1 MAVDSANILVGA
13 PDQATTGAI
22 LSAPLGTALPTDALD
37 TLDGA
42 FEDSGYI
49 SEDGLTLTPDR
60 SIESIKD
67 WSGAIVRSILSEFNG
82 SLAWSHLETNVESL
96 KNWFGDDNVTVAD
109 PTVSSGT
116 QITAILNASEMP
128 RKSWVFKIKDG
139 DKRVLIVVPD
149 GQVTESGEVE
159 FTTSAALTWPVTLT
173 SYPDSSGNNVY
184 VYTDD
189 GVFSGSAVPAITSVL
204 PGSAGEG
211 DLVTITGVRFTGVT
225 GATGVKFGGT
235 NAAEYVVL
243 NDTTIVA
250 SLPAGS
256 AGSAAVVVT
265 NGAGASNSAAYT
277 RT

>member
-22 LSAPLGTALPTDALD
+22 LSAPLGTALPDSPLD
-37 TLDGA
+37 VLDGA

-67 WSGAIVRSILSEFNG
+67 WSGAIVRTILTEFNG
-82 SLAWSHLETNVESL
+82 TLAWSHLETNL
-96 KNWFGDDNVTVAD
+96 DAMKNWFGDENVSVVD

-116 QITAILNASEMP
+116 QITAVLNASEMP

-139 DKRVLIVVPD
+139 DKRVLVVVPI

-159 FTTSAALTWPVTLT
+159 FTKGGPLMWPVTLT

-184 VYTDD
+184 VITDD
-189 GVFSGSAVPAITSVL
+189 GIFSGSAVPAITSVL
-204 PGSAGEG
+204 PSGAAEG

-225 GATGVKFGGT
+225 GAASVKFGAN
-235 NAAEYVVL
+235 NAAEYIVL

-256 AGSAAVVVT
+256 AGAANVVVT
-265 NGAGASNSAAYT
+265 NGAGASSASSYT
-277 RT
+277 RA

>member
-22 LSAPLGTALPTDALD
+22 LSAPLGTALPGSPLDALN
-37 TLDGA
+37 GA
-42 FEDSGYI
+42 FDDSGYI

-67 WSGAIVRSILSEFNG
+67 WSGSIVRTILSEFNG
-82 SLAWSHLETNVESL
+82 TLAWSHLETNLESM
-96 KNWFGDDNVTVAD
+96 KNWFGDDNVSVVD

-116 QITAILNASEMP
+116 QVTAILNASEMP

-139 DKRVLIVVPD
+139 DKRVLVVVPD

-159 FTTSAALTWPVTLT
+159 FTKSAALTWPVTLT

-184 VYTDD
+184 VITDD

-204 PGSAGEG
+204 PSGAAE
-211 DLVTITGVRFTGVT
+211 DELVTITGVRFTGVT
-225 GATGVKFGGT
+225 GAASVKFGAN

-250 SLPAGS
+250 ALPAGS
-256 AGSAAVVVT
+256 AGAANVVVT
-265 NGAGASNSAAYT
+265 NGAGASSASSYT
-277 RT
+277 RA